1 MSQQKRKALGKTE
14 CSRQR
19 KKKVAARKTQQKK
32 SSLIKRGKLVVKKET
47 SQAKEKMLEG
57 KENGWQQKEGRLW
70 LSTIVAL

>member
-19 KKKVAARKTQQKK
+19 KKKVAARKTQKK

-57 KENGWQQKEGRLW
+57 KENGWQQKEERLW